1 MKRYTLLLFIA
12 IGMAA
17 FYVLENF
24 IPGGRVI
31 LYPFKLLVTMLHEF
45 GHAMGAVVTGGD
57 VDSIKINADGSGWCK
72 TAGGSRGIILMG
84 GYIGS
89 ALFGNF
95 LLYMGF
101 VYQKSAKWV
110 LYGLALVL
118 IIISTIWSADITNT
132 AFVLAF
138 LIGIML
144 INRTKYNYIF
154 LMLLGVL
161 SVAHIINDFNVG
173 PTSDLSKFA
182 EVWPFLSATAWM
194 YVWLVFAVGITGIT
208 VNRMLKTKPN
218 TISPVYSSNDL
229 QN

>member
-1 MKRYTLLLFIA
+1 MKRYTLLLLVTA
-12 IGMAA
+12 GMAV

-24 IPGGRVI
+24 FPGGRVI

-45 GHAMGAVVTGGD
+45 GHAMGAVITGGD
-57 VDSIKINADGSGWCK
+57 VDSIKINTDGSGWCR
-72 TAGGSRGIILMG
+72 TSGGSRGIILMG

-101 VYQKSAKWV
+101 VYHKSAKWV
-110 LYGLALVL
+110 LYGLAGVL

-144 INRTKYNYIF
+144 INRTKYNYVF

-173 PTSDLSKFA
+173 PTSDLAKFA
-182 EVWPFLSATAWM
+182 EMWPFLSSTAWM
-194 YVWLVFAVGITGIT
+194 YLWLVFAVAITGFT
-208 VNRMLKTKPN
+208 VNRMLKMKLKTK
-218 TISPVYSSNDL
+218 SPVY
-229 QN
+229 

>member
-12 IGMAA
+12 IGMVA
-17 FYVLENF
+17 FYILENF
-24 IPGGRVI
+24 VPGGRMI

-57 VDSIKINADGSGWCK
+57 VDSIKINIDGSGWCR
-72 TAGGSRGIILMG
+72 TAGGSSGIILMG

-101 VYQKSAKWV
+101 VYQKSARWV
-110 LYGLALVL
+110 LYGLAGVL
-118 IIISTIWSADITNT
+118 IIISTIWSADITN
-132 AFVLAF
+132 
-138 LIGIML
+138 
-144 INRTKYNYIF
+144 RTKYNYVF

-173 PTSDLSKFA
+173 PTSDLAKFA
-182 EVWPFLSATAWM
+182 EVWPLLSSTAWM
-194 YVWLVFAVGITGIT
+194 YLWLVFAVVITGFT

-218 TISPVYSSNDL
+218 TKSPVYSSNDH
-229 QN
+229 

>member
-1 MKRYTLLLFIA
+1 MKKYTPLMIIGVGMTLFYA
-12 IGMAA
+12 
-17 FYVLENF
+17 LENL
-24 IPGGRVI
+24 IPGGQII

-72 TAGGSRGIILMG
+72 TAGGSRGIVLMG

-101 VYQKSAKWV
+101 VYKKYAKYV
-110 LYGLALVL
+110 LYALAAVLLV
-118 IIISTIWSADITNT
+118 ISTIWSADLTNT
-132 AFVLAF
+132 VFVILFLA
-138 LIGIML
+138 GITL

-173 PTSDLSKFA
+173 PTSDLAKFA
-182 EVWPFLSATAWM
+182 ETWPLISATVWM
-194 YVWLVFAVGITGIT
+194 YIWLLFAVAITGFT
-208 VNRMLKTKPN
+208 VYRMVKVKPKTKF
-218 TISPVYSSNDL
+218 PVYSSNDF
-229 QN
+229 